1 MEGSEGHCVHF
12 GGASNMGTSAR
23 ERDPCRGWK
32 QKVRKISGSEDDS
45 KDCLLFKVLSMLKF
59 GGSELQD

>member
-1 MEGSEGHCVHF
+1 MQGSKGHCVHF
-12 GGASNMGTSAR
+12 GGASNMGTS
-23 ERDPCRGWK
+23 ERDPCWGWK

-45 KDCLLFKVLSMLKF
+45 KDCLLFKVLNMLKF